1 MLKVLYLR
9 CIYGVPQCCEDRE
22 YNRCI
27 KKKNM
32 KHLLL
37 LGEIKGRKAVMLIYI
52 RLVAMR
58 VGLGQKL
65 A

>member
-27 KKKNM
+27 KKKKYETSFTARGN
-32 KHLLL
+32 
-37 LGEIKGRKAVMLIYI
+37 KGKKGCDVDLHPFSCYE
-52 RLVAMR
+52 
-58 VGLGQKL
+58 
-65 A
+65 